1 MDETRDEGRELWR
14 RDLKAGEFLDV
25 IGKFLA
31 DRTVME
37 TSKGHLICTEL
48 GKTL

>member
-14 RDLKAGEFLDV
+14 RDLKAGELDLT
-25 IGKFLA
+25 GKFLA

-37 TSKGHLICTEL
+37 TSKGQLICTAL